1 MNPSAYLPQR
11 SAFRTRLLALPLV
24 ALCAVVYL
32 GSAMHFALVRHS
44 TCLEHG
50 EVIHVDEILG
60 LAQPGQ
66 VEVSFTDERLTAAG
80 QGFTVSHGA
89 EAHCSH
95 AFLRREGLAP
105 TASILLAPE
114 AVAASGSAPKRE
126 RLLPEPVA
134 RLRLAPKASPPLA

>member
-1 MNPSAYLPQR
+1 
-11 SAFRTRLLALPLV
+11 LALPFV

-50 EVIHVDEILG
+50 EVIHLDE
-60 LAQPGQ
+60 AQGPAQARQ
-66 VEVSFTDERLTAAG
+66 VEVSFTDERVTRASQGVAA
-80 QGFTVSHGA
+80 SHGA

-105 TASILLAPE
+105 TARLLLAPE
-114 AVAASGSAPKRE
+114 AVAVSGGAPVLE
-126 RLLPEPVA
+126 QLHPEPVA
-134 RLRLAPKASPPLA
+134 RLRLAPKASPPLS